1 MATATFA
8 LSSSVGVGERT
19 TSPHRNQPHRPT
31 RETLTTTWHHPFW
44 DATHHHWTDAR
55 NLTPGTKLRTATGTT
70 ATLTSVHNFHHHGT
84 TYDLTV
90 ENLHTYYV
98 VAGATPVLVH
108 NCNKNQGIYEFEDQ
122 LNPGKTYVGKT
133 KNFNNRL
140 QDHIDSGRLKSRG
153 DATCTHVCGTNDDLF
168 VAEHLRMEELRGQGV
183 DLSNDIASPG
193 KKILEKRQDGDKFEQ
208 LGLW

>member
-1 MATATFA
+1 VTVDVDGKKGTKTASVTATD
-8 LSSSVGVGERT
+8 
-19 TSPHRNQPHRPT
+19 Q
-31 RETLTTTWHHPFW
+31 HPFW
-44 DATHHHWTDAR
+44 VPELDEWIDATALDAGEWLSTGSGTRVQITSVKRWTALTATVH
-55 NLTPGTKLRTATGTT
+55 NLTV
-70 ATLTSVHNFHHHGT
+70 S
-84 TYDLTV
+84 
-90 ENLHTYYV
+90 ELHTYYV
-98 VAGATPVLVH
+98 LAGATPVLVH

-140 QDHIDSGRLKSRG
+140 QDHIDSGRLKSRE

-193 KKILEKRQDGDKFEQ
+193 KKILKQRQDDEKFEQ